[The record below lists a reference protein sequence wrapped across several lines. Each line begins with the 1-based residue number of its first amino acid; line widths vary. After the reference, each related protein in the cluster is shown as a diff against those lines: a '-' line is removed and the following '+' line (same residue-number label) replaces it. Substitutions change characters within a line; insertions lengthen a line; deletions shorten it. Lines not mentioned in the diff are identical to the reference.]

1 MSEQVIRQDIIQ
13 LDLQSNDALKA
24 INKIN
29 ETLDKLK
36 KSLGGVDDEGIEDIG
51 DTAKQSQKKAD
62 KLKETI
68 KNLGKTS
75 VTKVNNGLKKMGTHL
90 TNIAKK
96 ASGAALRGLKKVAAV
111 SFKTLIGGLVAAGVA
126 VAKFASMAS
135 DLEETKNKIDVAFGS
150 GKGEF
155 DGSAKD
161 VMKWSKT
168 STTAMGLAQQ
178 TALDTAALFG
188 DMGTSMG
195 LTKKK
200 AADMSMTLTQ
210 QAADLAS
217 FKNMSIDE
225 VTTALNGVFTGET
238 ESLKRLGVVMTET
251 NLERYAQEKGIRK
264 SLKSMSE
271 AEKVQLRYNYVME
284 KTKNATGD
292 YKRTGGGFAN
302 QLRTLTE
309 NFKQLGAIIGKLP
322 MSKLAGAMKIIND
335 DLAQIQ
341 TILED
346 GFQEGDTDKIMKIVN
361 KLLDKG
367 IKALADGIPVILP
380 KILSVLETV
389 FEGLVKAL
397 PKIAPVLA
405 KGVVDLMIGLG
416 KIIIKHKDLLVKAAR
431 DVITAVV
438 KAIYEGFTGKKMKGD
453 MFTQLEN
460 KINNLMPLLKGLAG
474 SFIAVKVGMKGFQAF
489 QKVQGLFGGDKS
501 KGGKEKGKK
510 GGFLKTLSDLAKM
523 KTKEVLK
530 GMANLGIILGGFT
543 ALAAILLIVAPL
555 ITKFGDMNSFLQVV
569 VAIGVLGIV
578 GSALAQLSSIVG
590 KIQVSTV
597 AKGLANMAIMIGG
610 MSALLLLIGAVALIK
625 LDLGRI
631 LKISMV
637 IGVLGVIGAA
647 LAVFAGI
654 VGLIPVA
661 VVALGLA
668 NMAIIIAGM
677 SALFLLIGACSLL
690 KFDLGKITK
699 IIGIISLLGTVGA
712 ILSVFAGIV
721 GMIPI
726 PVVLAGLTNMGLV
739 LGGLT
744 ALILAFGKLSEI
756 KGLNEF
762 ITKGGKLLVKIF
774 NILGEVVGALIGGVA
789 EGITAS
795 LPTIGKNLS
804 NFAKS
809 LKPMFSTFANADM
822 SGIGTFLKSLGSFM
836 VLMAGEKV
844 LSFFTGGTN
853 YAKIGTDLTALA
865 EGATGFFTK
874 VATFPKEGFTNATKL
889 FKCLAGM
896 NKLPNEGGVVGWFS
910 GEVDY
915 TKLSNGL
922 GSLSNEKVIG
932 FFTKI
937 GKLKKNAFEKG
948 KSLFDCLANVKSLPK
963 EGGVAQ
969 WFTGTIDYT
978 ALANGLGQLAG
989 KKVMGF
995 FTKVAELKKNA
1006 FTNAKALFDA
1016 LAGINSLQKEGGVFQ
1031 WFTGE
1036 TSLSD
1041 IADDLSYFA
1050 ENTSTFFTQVNSLNI
1065 KKLNG
1070 LWNSLKNAKSLTANI
1085 SDTIGNEIDDIVKK
1099 VSDLPTKMGEGIKK
1113 AGDSLST
1120 ALVDVWKTAVKASA
1134 KPVNKLLSGA
1144 NHILKEFGSKERVI
1158 SWEPYAKGTNGHKG
1172 GNALVNDGR
1181 GAELV
1186 QMPNGNAFI
1195 PKGRN
1200 VFIPN
1205 APKGM
1210 KVLPADRTAQLMGR
1224 KSSTFRYA
1232 KGVGDIDVW
1241 SYYDNAKGLID
1252 KITENISYDKM
1263 SNFAKNVGRSM
1274 VSTFTGV
1281 MPAWVKKLFNESG
1294 QSIGS
1299 YVSSKGVMQWLPTV
1313 VRALKMEG
1321 QYSAANVARTL
1332 FQMRTESGGNPRA
1345 INLWD
1350 SNAKKG
1356 IPSKGLMQVID
1367 PTFKAYAR
1375 AGFDKDVYDPLS
1387 NVLASI
1393 RYAVSRYG
1401 SLAKAYQGKGYA
1413 NGGIATKPSIFGEKG
1428 AEMAIPLSLSKR
1440 NRAIGLW
1447 AQTGKMLGL
1456 STYTPD
1462 SDSGNYTSHNTTEH
1476 NTYAPH
1482 FEVNFSG
1489 NVDERT
1495 MARKIK
1501 RMVAEAWE
1509 EMLTGYESKMPRT
1522 QEV

>member
-75 VTKVNNGLKKMGTHL
+75 VTKLNNGLKKMGTHL
-90 TNIAKK
+90 TDIAKK
-96 ASGAALRGLKKVAAV
+96 AGGAALRGLKKVAAI

-135 DLEETKNKIDVAFGS
+135 DLEETKNKIDVAFG
-150 GKGEF
+150 KGDGAF
-155 DGSAKD
+155 SGSAKD

-195 LTKKK
+195 LTKKQ

-361 KLLDKG
+361 NLLDKG

-431 DVITAVV
+431 DVISAVV
-438 KAIYEGFTGKKMKGD
+438 KAIYEGFTGKKMDGDIFTDLQEKIKG
-453 MFTQLEN
+453 
-460 KINNLMPLLKGLAG
+460 LMPYIGGLAG
-474 SFIAVKVGMKGFQAF
+474 AFVAVKAGIKGFQVF
-489 QKVQGLFGGDKS
+489 QKMQGLLGGDKS
-501 KGGKEKGKK
+501 KGGKGKGKK
-510 GGFLKTLSDLAKM
+510 GGFLQTLSSLAKM
-523 KTKEVLK
+523 KTKDVLK

-543 ALAAILLIVAPL
+543 ALAAILLLVAPY
-555 ITKFGDMNSFLQVV
+555 ITKLGGLKDFFKLVV
-569 VAIGVLGIV
+569 VIGVLGVV
-578 GSALAQLSSIVG
+578 GMALAKCGEIAG
-590 KIQVSTV
+590 KISITTTL
-597 AKGLANMAIMIGG
+597 KGLANMAIMLGG
-610 MSALLLLIGAVALIK
+610 MTALFMVLGAVALIK
-625 LDLGRI
+625 FDLGKI
-631 LKISMV
+631 LKISLI

-654 VGLIPVA
+654 VGLIPIP
-661 VVALGLA
+661 VVLMGLA
-668 NMAIIIAGM
+668 NMAIVIAGM

-690 KFDLGKITK
+690 KFDLGRITK
-699 IIGIISLLGTVGA
+699 IIGIIALLGTVGA
-712 ILSVFAGIV
+712 VLSIFAGVV

-739 LGGLT
+739 LGGVT

-756 KGLNEF
+756 KGFNEF
-762 ITKGGKLLVKIF
+762 LTKGGETLKKVFKI
-774 NILGEVVGALIGGVA
+774 IGEIGG
-789 EGITAS
+789 S
-795 LPTIGKNLS
+795 LIAGFGEAVSKALPKIGKNIGKFGE
-804 NFAKS
+804 NI
-809 LKPMFSTFANADM
+809 KPLFNAIKGVDM
-822 SGIGTFLKSLGSFM
+822 GGVGAFFTAIVGLLGVATGKDIIDGIK
-836 VLMAGEKV
+836 
-844 LSFFTGGTN
+844 SFFGGGDKESPLAKLGTELSDFATN
-853 YAKIGTDLTALA
+853 AK
-865 EGATGFFTK
+865 GFFTTIAK
-874 VATFPKEGFTNATKL
+874 FPEESFSKATAL
-889 FKCLAGM
+889 FKSLAEIKGLPKT
-896 NKLPNEGGVVGWFS
+896 NKDGKTAISAIATDLSTFDEKTSSFFEAVKTY
-910 GEVDY
+910 DY
-915 TKLSNGL
+915 
-922 GSLSNEKVIG
+922 EKV
-932 FFTKI
+932 KELWAS
-937 GKLKKNAFEKG
+937 LKGAKDVSKNV
-948 KSLFDCLANVKSLPK
+948 S
-963 EGGVAQ
+963 
-969 WFTGTIDYT
+969 
-978 ALANGLGQLAG
+978 
-989 KKVMGF
+989 KKVN
-995 FTKVAELKKNA
+995 E
-1006 FTNAKALFDA
+1006 
-1016 LAGINSLQKEGGVFQ
+1016 
-1031 WFTGE
+1031 
-1036 TSLSD
+1036 D
-1041 IADDLSYFA
+1041 ID
-1050 ENTSTFFTQVNSLNI
+1050 
-1065 KKLNG
+1065 G
-1070 LWNSLKNAKSLTANI
+1070 
-1085 SDTIGNEIDDIVKK
+1085 IVKK
-1099 VSDLPTKMGEGIKK
+1099 VSDLPTKMGEALKGGGK
-1113 AGDSLST
+1113 ALGDSLVS
-1120 ALVDVWKTAVKASA
+1120 VWKEAVQASV

-1144 NHILKEFGSKERVI
+1144 NHILKEFGSEKRVI
-1158 SWEPYAKGTNGHKG
+1158 SWQPYAKGTNGHKG

-1210 KVLPADRTAQLMGR
+1210 KVLPANKTAQLMGR

-1321 QYSAANVARTL
+1321 QYSLANVARTL
-1332 FQMRTESGGNPRA
+1332 FQMRTESGGNPKA

-1428 AEMAIPLSLSKR
+1428 AEMAIPLSSSKR